1 MAKSDISRGIDFK
14 YKANRKIAPYTI
26 SYFYPN
32 DSEYKLASFMN
43 SDGYF
48 GYMNEEG
55 LVVIPPIYLEARD
68 FKSFNNSLRA
78 IVMEKEH
85 GRCFRLIDENG
96 NNISSL
102 YEDMYFDGDFIV
114 AKRNKKYGI
123 LNTNGKEVEPFIYDE
138 ISNGV
143 GKIIVTSGKYKGY
156 VKYYYFYNGN
166 INSRYGKPLSRTFE
180 MATQEIPDDRNC
192 VKYSREGE
200 AYINPLDLF
209 GRKAYVNIE
218 SGQVLLTYNP
228 ITDFKELEISKGF
241 VDLRA
246 IALDGSTPQYICLI
260 DRKGHKLLSVPFQFY
275 MISETKNNMYLLKSK
290 RENIYSLF
298 DMNGNYIVGECY
310 HIKVC
315 DCGLIIARKENYELY
330 DLKGHLIDTDKE
342 YINVIGNKNDEY
354 LVAEYY
360 DENKKL
366 KSEIIDRK
374 GKRVIKNIHYDN
386 TTGFVNGYAVLEIN
400 KTDYSMN
407 DPYHYN
413 EHKIVDISGNVISK
427 FPKDNSLNS
436 FETVKNYA
444 DNGFFIAKYLNK
456 KVFSVLGLNGKE
468 IFNIECDNLTF
479 KNGIFIA
486 SYKQIDGLYIY
497 KFYDKNGCD
506 IFNGNYSTGFIDYEF
521 LSDKCFTVTNHDETI
536 FISFSNA
543 EVVDINSIPHTSYYG
558 YWNINEPFIKELGS
572 DLSKREKILCRDV
585 TQEYTNIKRYILV
598 DKNHTKIKPLL
609 NTWSLCIKKTDN
621 GSECC
626 EIIGEIKDKLKYF
639 DLSVN
644 SFYGIDVR
652 GIDFSETNA
661 FIDPQIVYNRSLD
674 GCKLNSSNLTIH
686 KSKLKELG
694 ISCEGT
700 IIDGELVEKGHER
713 KLIL

>member
-1 MAKSDISRGIDFK
+1 MAKSDSSRRIDFK
-14 YKANRKIAPYTI
+14 YRTNGNIILKRVSPFF
-26 SYFYPN
+26 SS
-32 DSEYKLASFMN
+32 DSDYKLALFMN

-48 GYMNEEG
+48 GYINEEG
-55 LVVIPPIYLEARD
+55 LVVIPPKYLNARN
-68 FKSFNNSLRA
+68 FKSFNNQLRA
-78 IVMEKEH
+78 IVMEKAD
-85 GRCFRLIDENG
+85 GRRYRLIDENG

-102 YEDMYFDGDFIV
+102 YDDMYFDGDFIV
-114 AKRNKKYGI
+114 AKKGKKYGI

-143 GKIIVTSGKYKGY
+143 GKIIITSGKYKGY
-156 VKYYYFYNGN
+156 EKYYYFYNGN
-166 INSRYGKPLSRTFE
+166 SNAKYGRPTSRIFE
-180 MATQEIPDDRNC
+180 MSTQEIPDDRND
-192 VKYSREGE
+192 VKYSHDGE
-200 AYINPLDLF
+200 AYINPSDLK
-209 GRKAYVNIE
+209 GNRAYVNIE
-218 SGQVLLTYNP
+218 SGHVLMFTPVTN
-228 ITDFKELEISKGF
+228 FKALEISKGF

-246 IALDGSTPQYICLI
+246 IALDKSYPESMCLI
-260 DRKGHKLLSVPFQFY
+260 DRKGHILLSAPFQSY
-275 MISETKNNMYLLKSK
+275 IISETNNNMYLIKS
-290 RENIYSLF
+290 RRYDLCSLY
-298 DMNGNYIVGECY
+298 DMNGNYIVGECND
-310 HIKVC
+310 IKVC
-315 DCGLIIARKENYELY
+315 DSGLIVGYVGHYNLY
-330 DLKGHLIDTDKE
+330 DEKGNLLNTDKE
-342 YINVIGNKNDEY
+342 YVNVIGNKNDEY

-374 GKRVIKNIHYDN
+374 GKRVIKNIQYDN

-407 DPYHYN
+407 NPYHYFA
-413 EHKIVDISGNVISK
+413 HIIVNIHGAVISGYPEYN
-427 FPKDNSLNS
+427 PLNS
-436 FETVKNYA
+436 FESIENYA
-444 DNGFFIAKYLNK
+444 DKGFFIAKYLNK
-456 KVFSVLGLNGKE
+456 KEFSVIGLNGKE
-468 IFNIECDNLTF
+468 IFNIECDNLIY

-486 SYKQIDGLYIY
+486 SYKEDDKSYTY
-497 KFYDKNGCD
+497 NFFDKNGCD
-506 IFNGNYSTGFIDYEF
+506 IFNGNYSMGFIDYEF
-521 LSDKCFTVTNHDETI
+521 LSDKCFTVTTHDETI

-543 EVVDINSIPHTSYYG
+543 EVVDINSIPHTINYG
-558 YWNINEPFIKELGS
+558 YWNIVEPFIRELGS